1 MDLELQSVLEYGV
14 AATAELLNQGFSD
27 YFVPIRIGLE
37 QFYGMLRYDS
47 IDITS
52 SRVVIREGKGVGA
65 ALIAR
70 RGWSSRLAGMAI
82 LPEARG
88 QGVGRGLM
96 SALIEEA
103 KARGDRRM
111 ELEVIEQ
118 NNPAVC
124 LYQNAGFSTLRRLIS
139 YRLDESQ
146 GVFVPVEEIDLRVM
160 GRLISSFGIS
170 DIPWQISGETLAHF
184 GPPFKAFRYQD
195 AYVAISSP
203 EAPQISLRSMLIM
216 PAAHKLDQ
224 AEKLLKGLFM
234 QFPEKTWVVPAIFP
248 EEFGATF
255 EKAGFQKEELAQF
268 QMILAL

>member
-14 AATAELLNQGFSD
+14 ANTAKLLNVGFSD
-27 YFVPIRIGLE
+27 YLVPIHIGLE

-47 IDITS
+47 IDINF
-52 SRVVIREGKGVGA
+52 SRVVIRDGKGVGA
-65 ALIAR
+65 ALVAR

-82 LPEARG
+82 SPDARG

-96 SALIEEA
+96 NALIEEA
-103 KARGDRRM
+103 KERGDRRM

-118 NNPAVC
+118 NSPAVC
-124 LYQNAGFSTLRRLIS
+124 LYQNAGFSTLRRLVS
-139 YRLDESQ
+139 YRLEKSE
-146 GVFVPVEEIDLRVM
+146 GASVPVEEIDLRAM
-160 GRLISSFGIS
+160 GRLLSSFGIA

-184 GPPFKAFRYQD
+184 GPPFKAYRYQD

-216 PAAHKLDQ
+216 HEAQKMDQ
-224 AEKLLKGLFM
+224 GEKLLQGLFT

-255 EKAGFQKEELAQF
+255 EKVGFEKEELSQF